1 MSLEK
6 NSEAPTN
13 RNDNDNVDN
22 AITSISTNLEH
33 NVQSNGEIILTDQGI
48 VWATGIIYIYIIILK
63 YVVL

>member
-48 VWATGIIYIYIIILK
+48 VWATGIIYIL
-63 YVVL
+63 